1 MFGFLNNIACG
12 FKSFLLSTSEFFVN
26 GMKIAEDKLEE
37 SEDLLDEGKI
47 TSFAEVATGVS
58 KIMKNIVGPIMIA
71 IGVFFTILIIYL
83 GVMYAKAEDANKR
96 KELMGRLIG
105 CGIGLVII
113 LVGIALVYSI
123 NWVQL
128 YAQMTGHT
136 HTFEGAKGHPDYCKW
151 CGEKAP
157 TKIHGH

>member
-136 HTFEGAKGHPDYCKW
+136 HTFETNGRNEYLFLVHLR
-151 CGEKAP
+151 
-157 TKIHGH
+157 